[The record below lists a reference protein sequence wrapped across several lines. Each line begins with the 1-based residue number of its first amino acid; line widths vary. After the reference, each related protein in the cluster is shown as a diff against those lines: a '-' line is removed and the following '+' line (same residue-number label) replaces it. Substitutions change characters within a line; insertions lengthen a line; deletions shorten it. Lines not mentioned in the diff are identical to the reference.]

1 MKRLFFLI
9 LCAIFTLSLC
19 SCTPADA
26 PLNAGTP
33 DTNDPIVSQD
43 TPMPNVTFEEV
54 EADLPENLVMIEYE
68 GYVSEIWD
76 EDGLTCFKLFNY
88 RLDGDT
94 YRSVEYTFGIYPN
107 EHFKTTAVNPEIKV
121 EDHVKIYS
129 FTYDGNKSQKY
140 HSADIITVIP
150 KQGTTFYALVLNVNG
165 NNIFAEGL
173 EINGSN
179 NRGLFDFTIADDTKI
194 TYNYTEIEASD
205 ISAGDIIAVTSS
217 GTVLET
223 YPSTYLGIT
232 QVSLLTPAN
241 KVPDYDPLVNASVTA
256 KTFTGRVNW
265 IYTHNGR
272 IHLGMYDDTEW
283 YCEVILP
290 EGYETSAAVGETVTV
305 TVDAVATINGL
316 TKYSS
321 PEVTK

>member
-1 MKRLFFLI
+1 MKRLLSLI
-9 LCAIFTLSLC
+9 LSAIFTLSLC
-19 SCTPADA
+19 SCTPADV
-26 PLNAGTP
+26 PVNLGTP

-43 TPMPNVTFEEV
+43 NPMPNVTFEEV
-54 EADLPENLVMIEYE
+54 GAYLPENLVITEYE

-76 EDGLTCFKLFNY
+76 EDGLTCFKIY
-88 RLDGDT
+88 EIYQDGE
-94 YRSVEYTFGIYPN
+94 SSEFKEYIFGIYPN
-107 EHFKTTAVNPEIKV
+107 EYFDTTAINPEIRI
-121 EDHVKIYS
+121 EDHVKVSS
-129 FTYDGNKSQKY
+129 FTCNGAISKKY
-140 HSADIITVIP
+140 PSADIITVIP
-150 KQGTTFYALVLNVNG
+150 EQGTTFYALVLNVNG

-179 NRGLFDFTIADDTKI
+179 NKGLFDFTIADDTKI
-194 TYNYTEIEASD
+194 TYNYTEIEATD

-241 KVPDYDPLVNASVTA
+241 KVPDYDPLANASVTA
-256 KTFTGRVNW
+256 KAFTGRVNW
-265 IYTHNGR
+265 KYTHNGR

-290 EGYETSAAVGETVTV
+290 EGYETSVAVGETVTV
-305 TVDAVATINGL
+305 AVDAIATINGL